1 MVQKNLQ
8 TAGWVLGKRRWRPS
22 VYLKLNLNCA
32 ILLKPNFRG
41 FRQCIELSL
50 HGLKFDLYFCYI
62 SYHMRLSAFLCLSLL
77 LSSCSTATP
86 APAPTPVELPSVD
99 SVDSELSTL
108 LNDRFETN
116 EDPYCLS
123 LDDVDWTEIDSFLED
138 QFGDGAEMM
147 SASVHASMAENSE
160 RRVTS
165 MCRYAEELYV
175 AELQGSGEEFQ
186 GYRVYTVS
194 GADSQ
199 FEIGSFMV
207 PYGRVVE
214 LSTVLFDDSLGMSAR
229 SGGPDYT
236 SWYYYRVGMDAN
248 SIEQVEWCDRDWN
261 ASTLDCE
268 YTYSLSGGIE

>member
-1 MVQKNLQ
+1 
-8 TAGWVLGKRRWRPS
+8 
-22 VYLKLNLNCA
+22 
-32 ILLKPNFRG
+32 
-41 FRQCIELSL
+41 
-50 HGLKFDLYFCYI
+50 
-62 SYHMRLSAFLCLSLL
+62 MRLSAFLCLSLL
-77 LSSCSTATP
+77 LSSCSTP
-86 APAPTPVELPSVD
+86 APTPTPTPVELPSVD

-108 LNDRFETN
+108 LNDRFEAVTQ
-116 EDPYCLS
+116 DPYCLS
-123 LDDVDWTEIDSFLED
+123 MGEVEPDGDADAWWTEIDAFLED
-138 QFGDGAEMM
+138 QFGEDAEMM

-175 AELQGSGEEFQ
+175 SELQGSGEEFQ

-199 FEIGSFMV
+199 FEIGAFMV